1 MNQNKLLELGCSE
14 TEFNFSKLITMEM
27 LFIFLNM
34 CMCVKSVLFTVN
46 AYEDANKAK
55 LIGKMCTIFL

>member
-34 CMCVKSVLFTVN
+34 CMCVITLLKVSYLQLMPM
-46 AYEDANKAK
+46 KM
-55 LIGKMCTIFL
+55 LIKQN